1 MASPSPDLHATLRP
15 PGPTDKPFLP
25 LGPQSR
31 FCHVA
36 RQGATGRNE
45 GSGPARGDRM
55 TNGIAIGLGALILA
69 LIGLDIWL
77 DAGMIVFLG
86 RKFVDLVQ
94 HVAFWR

>member
-1 MASPSPDLHATLRP
+1 
-15 PGPTDKPFLP
+15 
-25 LGPQSR
+25 
-31 FCHVA
+31 
-36 RQGATGRNE
+36 
-45 GSGPARGDRM
+45 M